1 MIVIL
6 LAGAFAVGYFLNL
19 VMRYTQEYKDAAKQR
34 LVAAGGSHA
43 KQHGFG
49 DSGMSTLAAAAGVTT
64 GSLYKHFGGK
74 ADLFASLISA
84 ELKRTAQM
92 YEAIDPTD
100 HKGALKSMT
109 SYLSLKHVQHPD
121 SGCPLPSLTSE
132 VARADQSVRDAFQ
145 EGMQEIHANVKKFT
159 GSADDAW
166 TLIAQNVGAVMIARA
181 LSDEKLQREL
191 LAALRR
197 SAQRLL
203 RDQSGGKPG
212 HHS

>member
-1 MIVIL
+1 
-6 LAGAFAVGYFLNL
+6 
-19 VMRYTQEYKDAAKQR
+19 MRYTQEYKDSAKQR

-49 DSGMSTLAAAAGVTT
+49 VSGMADLAAAAGVTT

-92 YEAIDPTD
+92 YDAIDPAD
-100 HKGALKSMT
+100 RAGAVKSIT
-109 SYLSLKHVQHPD
+109 SYLSLKHVQHPER
-121 SGCPLPSLTSE
+121 GCPLPSLTSE
-132 VARADQSVRDAFQ
+132 VARADPLVRDAFQ
-145 EGMQEIHANVKKFT
+145 QGMQEIHANVKKFT

-197 SAQRLL
+197 SAERLL
-203 RDQSGGKPG
+203 NKESEDHTGRKTL
-212 HHS
+212 

>member
-1 MIVIL
+1 
-6 LAGAFAVGYFLNL
+6 
-19 VMRYTQEYKDAAKQR
+19 MRYTQEYKDAAKQR

-49 DSGMSTLAAAAGVTT
+49 GSGMSDLAAAAGVTT

-74 ADLFASLISA
+74 ADLFACLISA
-84 ELKRTAQM
+84 ELKRTAQR
-92 YEAIDPTD
+92 YDAIDPTD
-100 HKGALKSMT
+100 RAAAVKAMT
-109 SYLSLKHVQHPD
+109 SYLSLQHVQHPER
-121 SGCPLPSLTSE
+121 GCPLPSLTPE
-132 VARADQSVRDAFQ
+132 VARADPPVREAFQ
-145 EGMQEIHANVKKFT
+145 HGMLEIHAKFKKMT

-197 SAQRLL
+197 SAERLL
-203 RDQSGGKPG
+203 NPASEDHPGPKPL
-212 HHS
+212 

>member
-1 MIVIL
+1 
-6 LAGAFAVGYFLNL
+6 
-19 VMRYTQEYKDAAKQR
+19 MRYTQEYKDSAKQR

-49 DSGMSTLAAAAGVTT
+49 GSGMSDLAAAAGVTT

-92 YEAIDPTD
+92 YDAIDPAD
-100 HKGALKSMT
+100 RAAGVKSMN
-109 SYLSLKHVQHPD
+109 SYLSLQHVKHPEQ
-121 SGCPLPSLTSE
+121 GCLLPSLTPE

-145 EGMQEIHANVKKFT
+145 HGMQKVHASLERLT

-191 LAALRR
+191 LSALRR
-197 SAQRLL
+197 SAERLL
-203 RDQSGGKPG
+203 NDGPEGHPGRKPL
-212 HHS
+212 

>member
-1 MIVIL
+1 
-6 LAGAFAVGYFLNL
+6 
-19 VMRYTQEYKDAAKQR
+19 MRYTKEYKESAKQR
-34 LVAAGGSHA
+34 LIASGGSHA

-49 DSGMSTLAAAAGVTT
+49 DSGMSELAAAAGVTT

-84 ELKRTAQM
+84 ELNRTAQM
-92 YEAIDPTD
+92 YGAIDPTD
-100 HKGALKSMT
+100 RAGSVKSMT
-109 SYLSLKHVQHPD
+109 AYLSLQHVQHPER
-121 SGCPLPSLTSE
+121 GCPLPSLTSE

-145 EGMQEIHANVKKFT
+145 QGMQEIHANVKKIT

-181 LSDEKLQREL
+181 LSDETLQREL

-197 SAQRLL
+197 SAERLL
-203 RDQSGGKPG
+203 NDKTDVHPG
-212 HHS
+212 HHA

>member
-1 MIVIL
+1 
-6 LAGAFAVGYFLNL
+6 
-19 VMRYTQEYKDAAKQR
+19 MRYSQEYKDSARLR

-43 KQHGFG
+43 KQYGFG
-49 DSGMSTLAAAAGVTT
+49 DSGMSELAAAAGVTT

-92 YEAIDPTD
+92 YDAIEPTD
-100 HKGALKSMT
+100 RAGAVKSMNA
-109 SYLSLKHVQHPD
+109 YLSLRHVKHPEQ
-121 SGCPLPSLTSE
+121 GCLLPSLTPE
-132 VARADQSVRDAFQ
+132 VARADPSVRDVFQ
-145 EGMQEIHANVKKFT
+145 QGMQEVHASLERLT
-159 GSADDAW
+159 GSSDGAW

-203 RDQSGGKPG
+203 NDPSGVHPG
-212 HHS
+212 HHA

>member
-1 MIVIL
+1 
-6 LAGAFAVGYFLNL
+6 
-19 VMRYTQEYKDAAKQR
+19 MRYTQEYKESAKQR

-49 DSGMSTLAAAAGVTT
+49 GSGMSELAAAAGVTT

-74 ADLFASLISA
+74 ADLFATLISA

-92 YEAIDPTD
+92 YDALDPTD
-100 HKGALKSMT
+100 RAGAVKSMN
-109 SYLSLKHVQHPD
+109 SYLSLQHVKHPEQ
-121 SGCPLPSLTSE
+121 GCLLPSLTPE
-132 VARADQSVRDAFQ
+132 VARADQSVRDVFQ
-145 EGMQEIHANVKKFT
+145 QGMQEVHASLERLT
-159 GSADDAW
+159 GSSDGAW

-197 SAQRLL
+197 SADRLL
-203 RDQSGGKPG
+203 NDQSGVRPR
-212 HHS
+212 HHA

>member
-1 MIVIL
+1 
-6 LAGAFAVGYFLNL
+6 
-19 VMRYTQEYKDAAKQR
+19 MRYTQEYKESARER

-49 DSGMSTLAAAAGVTT
+49 ESGMSDLAAAAGVTT

-84 ELKRTAQM
+84 ELKRTAQL
-92 YEAIDPTD
+92 YDAIDPMDRT
-100 HKGALKSMT
+100 GAVKSMRA
-109 SYLSLKHVQHPD
+109 YLSLEHVKHPER
-121 SGCPLPSLTSE
+121 GCPLPSLTPE
-132 VARADQSVRDAFQ
+132 VARADPSVREVFQ
-145 EGMQEIHANVKKFT
+145 EGMQQVHASLERLT

-197 SAQRLL
+197 SAERLL
-203 RDQSGGKPG
+203 PDQSDAQPG
-212 HHS
+212 HQP